1 MTNKEPFYLRE
12 LHLPRQNSFH
22 VADFLFA
29 LAQSTIPR
37 CPECDQLSVLH
48 RQPVIC
54 PRCRMHVERQRRYL
68 IMQMMNAY
76 NAKTI
81 RLIDWTLS
89 VWSQGLWETYEDYQF
104 AFSSSH
110 ILAPDAERFC
120 EMENTKL
127 VLEDLETQTN
137 TPSDI
142 PPQTNEPNSNFQD
155 DEACGAAPLNTSQG
169 GSPSYKAPATNEKN
183 SVEGDIGPADQS
195 AGQQEGHDSPETE
208 ELANYRELAEV
219 VLLNCMDEDQRIK
232 WFKERCSNLKKYPK
246 FGDAVRERSSR
257 GRKPARFSVLAIA
270 WMLLK
275 DDSMSETRLIKGLSK
290 RFPKTADL
298 LSERFEEFPNP

>member
-37 CPECDQLSVLH
+37 CPECDQLSALH

-76 NAKTI
+76 NAKKI

-110 ILAPDAERFC
+110 ILVPDAERFC

-155 DEACGAAPLNTSQG
+155 GEACDEDAPNSSQDNSSRYNAA
-169 GSPSYKAPATNEKN
+169 ATNEIN
-183 SVEGDIGPADQS
+183 SAGGELNPADQS
-195 AGQQEGHDSPETE
+195 ASQQESHVSSETE

-246 FGDAVRERSSR
+246 FGDAVRERSYR
-257 GRKPARFSVLAIA
+257 GGKPARFSVQAIA
-270 WMLLK
+270 WMLL
-275 DDSMSETRLIKGLSK
+275 DEELVSETRLIRGLST
-290 RFPKTADL
+290 RFPKTADF